1 MYLGLMIYILYIS
14 LSARCVS
21 QCFYRQSLNL
31 KREKKTSL
39 KVWYYAGLT
48 YCILL
53 QVPLNNLS
61 AHFCRVSTG
70 APSCLA
76 CTCLT
81 FVFLSTSSSFW
92 CFQATS
98 RTPWLRLWGCCWSPW
113 SWQLWLQRSSW
124 TGDECASLVFS
135 KLPERIDNCR
145 VSSVKTFR
153 GAMLS
158 HSELQLKTTTP
169 HLAQP
174 VPFGLISSRP
184 ACIALHAMTHSL
196 LISSYRRHDV
206 RFCSFQLSLVWTFAQ
221 FFSSFQ
227 ASSFTMSHVQR
238 VTTLWVASSFTTSA
252 HVMKKKDSGTQ
263 RFVCVFAV
271 GFGRRRCDL
280 RRCFPPGRLRPGSAP
295 RAHRVRLRATQI
307 VSPPPARE
315 PRPIATLSR
324 KCSTI

>member
-1 MYLGLMIYILYIS
+1 MQDWLIASYCRCLWTTSQLISVGFPLGLLHAS
-14 LSARCVS
+14 
-21 QCFYRQSLNL
+21 
-31 KREKKTSL
+31 
-39 KVWYYAGLT
+39 
-48 YCILL
+48 
-53 QVPLNNLS
+53 
-61 AHFCRVSTG
+61 H
-70 APSCLA
+70 

-81 FVFLSTSSSFW
+81 FFFLSTSSSFW
-92 CFQATS
+92 CFQAAS

-174 VPFGLISSRP
+174 ATFGLISSRP

-221 FFSSFQ
+221 ILTFQ

-315 PRPIATLSR
+315 PRPFATLSR